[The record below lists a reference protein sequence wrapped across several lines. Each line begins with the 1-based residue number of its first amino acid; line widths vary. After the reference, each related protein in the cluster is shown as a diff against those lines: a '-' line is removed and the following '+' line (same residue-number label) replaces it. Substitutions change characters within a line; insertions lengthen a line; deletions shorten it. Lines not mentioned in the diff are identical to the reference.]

1 MSNYYKQG
9 DLPRTVTL
17 FLTRLSGVFEGRRET
32 VETHDAK
39 RKSCES
45 QPYQVS
51 VSLCQLLGDHDD
63 QIETQENLPS
73 DINYGITMA
82 SGPVF
87 TVSWGKFLNE

>member
-1 MSNYYKQG
+1 M
-9 DLPRTVTL
+9 

-45 QPYQVS
+45 QSYQVS

-63 QIETQENLPS
+63 QTETQENLPS

-87 TVSWGKFLNE
+87 TVSWGKFLNA